1 MHRIIKIS
9 KRNKTPQRIGHFT
22 KKDEAMYQ
30 AKVLNQNRRPDE
42 MILVE
47 DSKTTSF

>member
-1 MHRIIKIS
+1 MYTIVKIS
-9 KRNKTPQRIGHFT
+9 KQNKTPQRIGHCT
-22 KKDEAMYQ
+22 EKEEAMYQ

-47 DSKTTSF
+47 EVKPTSF